1 MSIANSNLQKPL
13 SDQLD
18 LELGGFR
25 VRLQSPDP
33 NMTFTHQPQ
42 DVCYLP
48 FIDMVYADSP
58 PPDLHISLQAAT
70 SKADWQKALPAAHT
84 LKTDAYYRVPDAPWY
99 YQQTTQGQ
107 DIFVVPSLE
116 PGIYHQILI
125 LEPDYRHG
133 TLIYNGAT
141 QSLPLDSSSLFGY
154 PLDRLMIANR
164 LMRDEGFLLHASG
177 IGTPNGVIL
186 FTGPSG
192 AGKTT
197 LCQLSQ
203 QVADCTQ
210 LCDERIA
217 VRRDPTSPTGYRAY
231 GTPWPGEGNIYNRI
245 NGPLAA
251 IFLISHAE
259 ANWLQPA
266 HDSHALTWLMREIFP
281 TVWNKDG
288 LTLTLDFIAGLL
300 EELPCYEYG
309 FVPTVE
315 AISYAR
321 HAVGL

>member
-1 MSIANSNLQKPL
+1 VFIVNSNIQKSL
-13 SDQLD
+13 AAQLD

-25 VRLQSPDP
+25 VRLQSLDSAI
-33 NMTFTHQPQ
+33 TFTHQPQ

-48 FIDMVYADSP
+48 FIDLVYADSP
-58 PPDLHISLQAAT
+58 PPDLSITLQAAT
-70 SKADWQKALPAAHT
+70 TKVDWQKALPAPHT
-84 LKTDAYYRVPDAPWY
+84 IKTDSYYQVTDAPWY

-116 PGIYHQILI
+116 PGIYHQILK

-133 TLIYNGAT
+133 TLTYNADT
-141 QSLPLDSSSLFGY
+141 QPLPLDPTRLFGY

-203 QVADCTQ
+203 QFADCTQ
-210 LCDERIA
+210 LCDERIV

-251 IFLISHAE
+251 IFLISHAPT
-259 ANWLQPA
+259 NQLKPA
-266 HDSHALTWLMREIFP
+266 HDAHALTWLMREIFP
-281 TVWNKDG
+281 TVWNREG
-288 LTLTLDFIAGLL
+288 LTFTLDFMADLL
-300 EELPCYEYG
+300 EKLPCYEYG
-309 FVPTVE
+309 FVPTIE
-315 AISYAR
+315 AITYAR
-321 HAVGL
+321 QAVGL